1 MMRLNKKVVIVTGAS
16 RGIGRAICLRF
27 AKEGAYVVVNYNPA
41 ADKGVFKNSAQEVVR
56 QIKKEGGE
64 ALVFAA
70 DVANR
75 TQVYKMIATTV
86 KTFGRLD
93 IMVANAGICPFE
105 EFLKIDEKLLDKVIA
120 VNLKGAFYC
129 AQAAMKSMVDLR
141 IKGRIIFTSS
151 ISAEFGGEMQ
161 AHYCPTKGGINQL
174 MKSVAIAAGKYG
186 ITSNAVMPGTVETD
200 INRAALRANPTLK
213 KYFVKRTPLGRLA
226 TPEDI
231 ASAMLFFASDD
242 ASCVS
247 GATLVVDGGMTV
259 NLQ

>member
-1 MMRLNKKVVIVTGAS
+1 MRLPDKVVIVTGGS

-27 AKEGAYVVVNYNPA
+27 AKEGARVVVNYNPSVDTGA
-41 ADKGVFKNSAQEVVR
+41 FKNSAQEVVQ

-64 ALVFAA
+64 AIVFAA

-75 TQVYKMIATTV
+75 KQVYKMVTETV
-86 KTFGRLD
+86 RTFGRLD
-93 IMVANAGICPFE
+93 VMVANAGICPFK
-105 EFLKIDEKLLDKVIA
+105 EFLKIDEHLLEQVIA
-120 VNLKGAFYC
+120 VNLKGSFYC
-129 AQAAMKSMVDLR
+129 AQAAMKAMIDLK
-141 IKGRIIFTSS
+141 IKGRIVFTSS
-151 ISAEFGGEMQ
+151 VSAVFGGEMQ

-174 MKSVAIAAGKYG
+174 MKSVAIIAGKHG

-200 INRAALRANPTLK
+200 INRKELKDDPALK
-213 KYFVKRTPLGRLA
+213 KYFIKRTPMGRLA

-231 ASAMLFFASDD
+231 AAAMLFFASDD

-247 GATLVVDGGMTV
+247 GATLTVDGGMSV